1 MNFKGG
7 VGCIGLLVGKE
18 YAGLL
23 GKSAPSISERERE
36 LILGSAKTRTLGGQ
50 AWLLFLSFL
59 FPL

>member
-36 LILGSAKTRTLGGQ
+36 LILGSSDFRVGEVRRQDGV
-50 AWLLFLSFL
+50 
-59 FPL
+59 